1 LPDAEP
7 IWLTRRI
14 VDALHQEVVREFGGT
29 PDLRDAGS
37 IDSALAR
44 PANLRLYETGTDLP
58 ALGAAYAWGLVK
70 NHGYMDGNKRVG
82 AAAMAVFLMLKGLE
96 LQAPEPE
103 LVAAMLA
110 VASGEWDEATLAAWV
125 RENVTLLE
133 EEGKEEEG

>member
-1 LPDAEP
+1 MPDGEP

-14 VDALHQEVVREFGGT
+14 VDALHREVIREYGGSADVRDE
-29 PDLRDAGS
+29 GS

-44 PANLRLYETGTDLP
+44 PANLRHYEAGSDLP
-58 ALGAAYAWGLVK
+58 ALGAAYAWGLAK

-82 AAAMAVFLMLKGLE
+82 AASMAVFLMLNGLE

-110 VASGEWDEATLAAWV
+110 AASGEWDEATLASWV
-125 RENVTLLE
+125 RANVAAF
-133 EEGKEEEG
+133 EEGKEEDD